1 MAGCINC
8 FNKCFDNSFFK
19 WVMAS
24 CCVEFI
30 KRIIPLLQ
38 SIWMHGDFTLDV
50 LQTFTYYE
58 HAFENGTY
66 SEWALNRTKTTNATL
81 ETVHPGYFYTS
92 IVVWVLPPFLYSAL
106 FFLSGIFD
114 DEFDPFVNANELFG
128 EFSSIKIPPPSKSK
142 ISNIIVY
149 LVLFP
154 VNLIVSLIFIYIL
167 IPFMAFKSALIVA
180 WTGENDPE
188 RRITKG
194 FNAEHVPALKL
205 FEQLDEAIPQAIMS
219 VVFLCNNFNFLID
232 HDTLI
237 PNVPTTLISFIFS
250 LGSIIMGLYS
260 GYNAFLSLF
269 IGD

>member
-92 IVVWVLPPFLYSAL
+92 VVAWVLPPFLMSC
-106 FFLSGIFD
+106 FFLLESCSRIQ
-114 DEFDPFVNANELFG
+114 PFLEHKLSFWRILFHSNSTSFQI
-128 EFSSIKIPPPSKSK
+128 EDIKHYCVFGALPFG
-142 ISNIIVY
+142 SN
-149 LVLFP
+149 
-154 VNLIVSLIFIYIL
+154 
-167 IPFMAFKSALIVA
+167 
-180 WTGENDPE
+180 
-188 RRITKG
+188 
-194 FNAEHVPALKL
+194 
-205 FEQLDEAIPQAIMS
+205 
-219 VVFLCNNFNFLID
+219 C
-232 HDTLI
+232 
-237 PNVPTTLISFIFS
+237 
-250 LGSIIMGLYS
+250 
-260 GYNAFLSLF
+260 
-269 IGD
+269 